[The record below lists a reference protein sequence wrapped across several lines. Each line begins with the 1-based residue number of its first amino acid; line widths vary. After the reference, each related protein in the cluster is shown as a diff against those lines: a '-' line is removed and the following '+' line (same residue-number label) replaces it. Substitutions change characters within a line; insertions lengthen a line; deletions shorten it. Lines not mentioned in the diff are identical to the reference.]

1 MSTGIQDLIFPN
13 LPEITI
19 TRNKHQ
25 DISSKKEL
33 GVTKKNPNL
42 HSTSNNALIKGS
54 RIKEY
59 SCKKFK
65 KPFNGAMK
73 SASNLEKLQEHHHEI
88 HPSTNLDSNS
98 YGKNYRIWVMFKKS

>member
-25 DISSKKEL
+25 DIGSKKEL

-42 HSTSNNALIKGS
+42 HSTSNNAHIKGS

-65 KPFNGAMK
+65 NSFHGAMK
-73 SASNLEKLQEHHHEI
+73 SISNLEKLQELHHEI
-88 HPSTNLDSNS
+88 YSSSNLDSNS
-98 YGKNYRIWVMFKKS
+98 YGKNYRIWVMF